1 MHNAGGRVGKKDREV
16 QSKISAKREERRSE
30 RQREDLWWNVIILG
44 TLGVVLVLVIIFL
57 FRIQRPG
64 PLPGEQVI
72 QDEGRAVVSAGSALQ
87 PYLNNPPSS
96 GTYYD
101 KPAPWGFAEEIVGP
115 GYYLNN
121 LARGGVVFLYECA
134 TDCETVEQQFR
145 DFLRRAPR
153 DTSFNQ
159 VKIVV
164 SRYDGDLPT
173 PIVALAWGHQL
184 NLEAF
189 DEPTLLTWYD
199 RFVNYGPA
207 NGP

>member
-1 MHNAGGRVGKKDREV
+1 MNKKDKEKEV
-16 QSKISAKREERRSE
+16 QPKISAKREERRNE
-30 RQREDLWWNVIILG
+30 RKREDLWWNVILLG
-44 TLGVVLVLVIIFL
+44 TLGVALALVIL
-57 FRIQRPG
+57 FIVRIQRPEA
-64 PLPGEQVI
+64 LPGEQVI
-72 QDEGRAVVSAGSALQ
+72 QDEGRAVVTEGSELQ

-101 KPAPWGFAEEIVGP
+101 KPAPWGFADEIVGP

-121 LARGGVVFLYECA
+121 LARGGVVFLYECT
-134 TDCETVEQQFR
+134 TDCEAVEQQFQ
-145 DFLRRAPR
+145 DFLKRAPR

-164 SRYDGDLPT
+164 SRYEGDLPA

-184 NLEAF
+184 DLQAF
-189 DEPTLLTWYD
+189 DEATLLTWYD

>member
-1 MHNAGGRVGKKDREV
+1 MNKKAKDKEKEV
-16 QSKISAKREERRSE
+16 QPKISAKREERRSE
-30 RQREDLWWNVIILG
+30 RKREDLWWNVILLG
-44 TLGVVLVLVIIFL
+44 TLGVALVMVVLFIV
-57 FRIQRPG
+57 RIQRPG
-64 PLPGEQVI
+64 PLPGELVI
-72 QDEGRAVVSAGSALQ
+72 QDEGRAVVTEGSALQ

-101 KPAPWGFAEEIVGP
+101 KPVAWGFADKIVSP

-121 LARGGVVFLYECA
+121 LARGGVVFLYAC
-134 TDCETVEQQFR
+134 DGNCEAVGQQFQ
-145 DFLRRAPR
+145 DLLKRAPR

-164 SRYDGDLPT
+164 SRYEDDLPA
-173 PIVALAWGHQL
+173 PVVALAWGHQL
-184 NLEAF
+184 NLEVF
-189 DEPTLLTWYD
+189 DEATLLTWYD

>member
-1 MHNAGGRVGKKDREV
+1 MSKKDKEV
-16 QSKISAKREERRSE
+16 QPKISTKREERRSE
-30 RQREDLWWNVIILG
+30 RKREDLWWNVIILG
-44 TLGVVLVLVIIFL
+44 TLGVALALVILFL
-57 FRIQRPG
+57 IRIQRPG

-72 QDEGRAVVSAGSALQ
+72 QDEGRAVVSAGSELQ

-101 KPAPWGFAEEIVGP
+101 QSAPWGFAEEMVGP

-134 TDCETVEQQFR
+134 ADCETVEQQFK
-145 DFLRRAPR
+145 DFLKRAPR

-164 SRYDGDLPT
+164 SRYAGDLPA

-184 NLEAF
+184 NLETF
-189 DEPTLLTWYD
+189 DEAILLTWYD